1 MADVI
6 ARTGILKDYKLTGAV
21 KCIYSVEELLLKV
34 KDFADRAHGEQLR
47 KYTPE
52 RYIVH
57 PERVMLICRE
67 YVEDIPVQAAALLH
81 DVLEDTPV
89 KAEDIRKFLDGLM
102 PEAQAHKT
110 VELVEELTD
119 VYIKKDYPHLNRRSR
134 KELETARLAKTSAA
148 AQTIKYAD
156 LIDNSFDIM
165 KHDPQFGRK
174 FLGEARQL
182 LKNMK
187 SGNAELRERAI
198 KTLDKLSGKQGPH

>member
-1 MADVI
+1 
-6 ARTGILKDYKLTGAV
+6 
-21 KCIYSVEELLLKV
+21 VEEVLLQI
-34 KDFADRAHGEQLR
+34 KDFADRAHGEQTR

-67 YVEDIPVQAAALLH
+67 YVTDIPVQAAALLH

-89 KAEDIRKFLDGLM
+89 KSEDIRQFLFGLM
-102 PEAQAHKT
+102 PEIQVQKT

-119 VYIKKDYPHLNRRSR
+119 LYIKKDFPHLNRKNR

-156 LIDNSFDIM
+156 LIDNAFDII
-165 KHDPQFGRK
+165 KHDQQFGRK
-174 FLGEARQL
+174 FISEAKNL
-182 LKNMK
+182 LKHMK
-187 SGNAELRERAI
+187 NGNAELRERAI
-198 KTLDKLSGKQGPH
+198 KTLDKLSGKNR

>member
-1 MADVI
+1 M
-6 ARTGILKDYKLTGAV
+6 
-21 KCIYSVEELLLKV
+21 EELLRKV
-34 KDFADRAHGEQLR
+34 KEFADQAHGEQMR

-67 YVEDIPVQAAALLH
+67 YTTDIPVQAAALLH

-89 KAEDIRKFLDGLM
+89 TESEIANFLTGLM
-102 PEAQAHKT
+102 PEDKTRKT
-110 VELVEELTD
+110 VELVVELTD
-119 VYIKKDYPHLNRRSR
+119 VYIKDDYPHLNRRSR

-156 LIDNSFDIM
+156 LIDNAFDII

-174 FLGEARQL
+174 FISEARNL
-182 LKNMK
+182 LKHMEK
-187 SGNAELRERAI
+187 GNAELRERAL
-198 KTLDKLSGKQGPH
+198 KTLDKLSGKN

>member
-1 MADVI
+1 MEDV
-6 ARTGILKDYKLTGAV
+6 
-21 KCIYSVEELLLKV
+21 LLKV
-34 KDFADRAHGEQLR
+34 KDFADQAHGKQMR

-67 YVEDIPVQAAALLH
+67 YLDDIPVQAAALLH

-89 KAEDIRKFLDGLM
+89 TRAEIEEFLSKLM
-102 PEAQAHKT
+102 PDVQVRKT

-119 VYIKKDYPHLNRRSR
+119 VYIKKDFPHLNRRSR
-134 KELETARLAKTSAA
+134 KELETTRLSKTSAA

-156 LIDNSFDIM
+156 LIDNAFDIL

-174 FLGEARQL
+174 FIGEVMNL
-182 LKNMK
+182 LKHMK
-187 SGNAELRERAI
+187 TGNAELRERAI
-198 KTLDKLSGKQGPH
+198 KTMDKLSGRKTS

>member
-1 MADVI
+1 M
-6 ARTGILKDYKLTGAV
+6 
-21 KCIYSVEELLLKV
+21 KCISSVEELLLKV
-34 KDFADRAHGEQLR
+34 KDFADRAHGEQMR
-47 KYTPE
+47 KYSPE

-67 YVEDIPVQAAALLH
+67 YLDDIPVQAAALLH

-89 KAEDIRKFLDGLM
+89 KAGEIREFLEDLM
-102 PEAQAHKT
+102 PEAQVHKT
-110 VELVEELTD
+110 VDLVEELTD

-156 LIDNSFDIM
+156 LIDNAFDIM

-174 FLGEARQL
+174 FISEARQL

-187 SGNAELRERAI
+187 AGNAELRERAI
-198 KTLDKLSGKQGPH
+198 RTLDKLTGKLPNA

>member
-1 MADVI
+1 MVLV
-6 ARTGILKDYKLTGAV
+6 GCSILYKPRGLLICNI
-21 KCIYSVEELLLKV
+21 KMEELLLKI
-34 KDFADRAHGEQLR
+34 KDFADQAHGEQMR

-67 YVEDIPVQAAALLH
+67 YVGDIPVQAAALLH

-89 KAEDIRKFLDGLM
+89 TAAEIREFLSPLM
-102 PEAQAHKT
+102 PEAQVLKT

-119 VYIKKDYPHLNRRSR
+119 VYIKKDFPHLNRKSR
-134 KELETARLAKTSAA
+134 KELETARLAKASAA

-156 LIDNSFDIM
+156 LIDNAFDIM

-174 FLGEARQL
+174 FINEAYNL
-182 LKNMK
+182 LKHMK
-187 SGNAELRERAI
+187 QGNAELRERAI
-198 KTLDKLSGKQGPH
+198 KTLDKLSGKKNSD

>member
-1 MADVI
+1 MEDV
-6 ARTGILKDYKLTGAV
+6 
-21 KCIYSVEELLLKV
+21 LLKV
-34 KDFADRAHGEQLR
+34 KDFADRAHGEQMR

-67 YVEDIPVQAAALLH
+67 YLTDIPVQAAALLH

-89 KAEDIRKFLDGLM
+89 KAEAIAHFLSELM
-102 PEAQAHKT
+102 PEAQVKKT

-119 VYIKKDYPHLNRRSR
+119 VYIKKDFPHLNRRSR
-134 KELETARLAKTSAA
+134 KELETMRLAKTSAA

-156 LIDNSFDIM
+156 LIDNAFDIL

-174 FLGEARQL
+174 FIGEAMNL
-182 LKNMK
+182 LKHMK

-198 KTLDKLSGKQGPH
+198 KTMEKLSGRKVS

>member
-1 MADVI
+1 M
-6 ARTGILKDYKLTGAV
+6 
-21 KCIYSVEELLLKV
+21 EELLLKV
-34 KDFADRAHGEQLR
+34 KEFADMAHGDQMR

-67 YVEDIPVQAAALLH
+67 YVTDIPVQAAALLH

-89 KAEDIRKFLDGLM
+89 TSEEITKFLSGLM
-102 PEAQAHKT
+102 PEAQVRKT

-119 VYIKKDYPHLNRRSR
+119 VYIKKDFPHLNRRSR
-134 KELETARLAKTSAA
+134 KELETTRLSKTSAA

-156 LIDNSFDIM
+156 LIDNAFDIL
-165 KHDPQFGRK
+165 KNDPQFGRK
-174 FLGEARQL
+174 YLNEAMSL
-182 LKNMK
+182 LKHMK

-198 KTLDKLSGKQGPH
+198 KTLDKLAGKHVG

>member
-1 MADVI
+1 MNVE
-6 ARTGILKDYKLTGAV
+6 LFFKPKFCWSVLY
-21 KCIYSVEELLLKV
+21 YVEELLLQI
-34 KDFADRAHGEQLR
+34 KDFADQAHGEQMR

-67 YVEDIPVQAAALLH
+67 YVTDIPVQAAALLH
-81 DVLEDTPV
+81 DVLEDTPI
-89 KAEDIRKFLDGLM
+89 KSENIRQFLSGLM
-102 PEAQAHKT
+102 PEIQVQKT

-119 VYIKKDYPHLNRRSR
+119 VYIKEDFPHLNRKSR

-156 LIDNSFDIM
+156 LIDNAFDII

-174 FLGEARQL
+174 FISEARNL
-182 LKNMK
+182 LKHMK
-187 SGNAELRERAI
+187 NGNAELRERAI
-198 KTLDKLSGKQGPH
+198 KTLDKLSGKNS

>member
-1 MADVI
+1 MEDV
-6 ARTGILKDYKLTGAV
+6 
-21 KCIYSVEELLLKV
+21 LLKV
-34 KDFADRAHGEQLR
+34 KDFANRAHGEQMR

-67 YVEDIPVQAAALLH
+67 YLTDIPVQAAALLH

-89 KAEDIRKFLDGLM
+89 KAEAIAHFLSELM
-102 PEAQAHKT
+102 PEAQVKKT

-119 VYIKKDYPHLNRRSR
+119 VYIKKDFPHLNRRSR
-134 KELETARLAKTSAA
+134 KELETMRLAKTSAA

-156 LIDNSFDIM
+156 LIDNAFDIL
-165 KHDPQFGRK
+165 KHDPQFGKK
-174 FLGEARQL
+174 FIGEAMNL
-182 LKNMK
+182 LKHMK

-198 KTLDKLSGKQGPH
+198 KTMEKLSGRKVS

>member
-1 MADVI
+1 MEE
-6 ARTGILKDYKLTGAV
+6 ILQ
-21 KCIYSVEELLLKV
+21 KV
-34 KDFADRAHGEQLR
+34 KIFADQAHGEQMR

-67 YVEDIPVQAAALLH
+67 YVDDLPLQAAALLH

-89 KAEDIRKFLDGLM
+89 TSKEIKEFLSGFM
-102 PEAQAHKT
+102 PEAQVMKT
-110 VELVEELTD
+110 VQLVEELTD
-119 VYIKKDYPHLNRRSR
+119 VYIKQDFPHLNRKSR

-156 LIDNSFDIM
+156 LIDNAFDIM

-174 FLGEARQL
+174 FISEGRNL

-198 KTLDKLSGKQGPH
+198 KTLEKLSGSKPS